1 MSAITME
8 QIISS
13 NALKKETCN
22 KCKEELQNI
31 FTKEQLQKFEKIFY
45 SVSKNYVFTRK
56 ER

>member
-22 KCKEELQNI
+22 RCKEDLQNI
-31 FTKEQLQKFEKIFY
+31 LTKEQLQKFEEIFY
-45 SVSKNYVFTRK
+45 SVSKNYILKRK